1 MGPMTERGK
10 TQERPGI
17 LDGMRVVEISA
28 FVAAPLAGMTL
39 AQLGAEV
46 IRIDPP
52 GGGLDFRR
60 WPIADDGA
68 SLYWAGLN
76 KGKRSVTID
85 PATEEGRRLIR
96 RLVAA
101 PGADAGI
108 FITNLSPRWLDYR
121 SLAQERPDLIMVALS
136 GNPDGSIAVDYTV
149 NAAAGYPAITG
160 DGSGPVNHVLPAW
173 DVIAGNMMATAAL
186 AAERRR
192 LRTGK
197 GTLVELSLAD
207 VAFAAVAHLGKIGE
221 ATVAGRDRPAYG
233 NYLFGS
239 YGKDFPTA
247 DGKRVM
253 VAALT
258 PRQWSGL
265 IAATET
271 GPAMESLQEELGT
284 DLREEGARFAAR
296 ERITEIL
303 APWFAARTLEE
314 AAPVLD
320 RRRVCWG
327 PYRTVRQLA
336 EEDPRLDPQRNPLW
350 SVVGQPGIGEIL
362 SPASPLDFSGVPR
375 LPAAPAPLLGAD
387 TRAVLGG
394 ALGLDE
400 RELDRLAEA
409 GITAPGRDPVK

>member
-1 MGPMTERGK
+1 MGTMTAQGK
-10 TQERPGI
+10 PGI

-28 FVAAPLAGMTL
+28 FVAAPLGGMTL

-60 WPIADDGA
+60 WPVAADGT

-76 KGKRSVTID
+76 KGKRSVAID
-85 PATEEGRRLIR
+85 PAAQEGRRLIR
-96 RLVAA
+96 SLITA

-121 SLAQERPDLIMVALS
+121 SLAQDRADLIMAALS

-149 NAAAGYPAITG
+149 NAAAGYPALTG

-173 DVIAGNMMATAAL
+173 DVIAGNMMATAVL

-192 LRTGK
+192 LRTGE
-197 GTLVELSLAD
+197 GTLVEFSLAD
-207 VAFAAVAHLGKIGE
+207 AAFTVAAHLGQIGE
-221 ATVAGRDRPAYG
+221 AAATGRDRPAFG

-247 DGKRVM
+247 DGRRVM
-253 VAALT
+253 VVALT
-258 PRQWSGL
+258 PRQWSAL
-265 IAATET
+265 VAATET
-271 GPAMESLQEELGT
+271 GPAMEKLQEDLGT

-296 ERITEIL
+296 EKITELL
-303 APWFAARTLEE
+303 APWFEARTLEE
-314 AAPVLD
+314 AAPVLN
-320 RRRVCWG
+320 RLRACWG
-327 PYRTVRQLA
+327 AYRTVRQLT

-350 SVVGQPGIGEIL
+350 SMVDQPGAGAIP

-375 LPAAPAPLLGAD
+375 PPAAPAPLLGAD
-387 TRAVLGG
+387 TRAVLGEL
-394 ALGLDE
+394 LGLGE
-400 RELDRLAEA
+400 RELDRLEEA
-409 GITAPGRDPVK
+409 GVTAPAQDPVE

>member
-1 MGPMTERGK
+1 MTTQGK
-10 TQERPGI
+10 PGI

-28 FVAAPLAGMTL
+28 FVAAPLGGMTL

-60 WPIADDGA
+60 WPVTADGV

-76 KGKRSVTID
+76 KGKRSVTIN
-85 PATEEGRRLIR
+85 PAVEEGRRLIR
-96 RLVAA
+96 RLVTA

-108 FITNLSPRWLDYR
+108 LITNLSPDWLDYR
-121 SLAQERPDLIMVALS
+121 SLAQDRPDLIMASLS

-149 NAAAGYPAITG
+149 NAAAGYPALTG

-173 DVIAGNMMATAAL
+173 DVIAGNMMAIAAL

-192 LRTGK
+192 LRTGA

-207 VAFAAVAHLGKIGE
+207 VAFAAVAHLGQIGE
-221 ATVAGRDRPAYG
+221 ATVTGRDRPAYG

-247 DGKRVM
+247 DGRRVM

-265 IAATET
+265 TAATET

-296 ERITEIL
+296 ERITEAL

-320 RRRVCWG
+320 RWRVCWG

-336 EEDPRLDPQRNPLW
+336 EEDPRLDPRRNPLW
-350 SVVGQPGIGEIL
+350 SVVDQPGVGEIP
-362 SPASPLDFSGVPR
+362 SPASPLNFADLPR
-375 LPAAPAPLLGAD
+375 PPAAPAPLLGAD
-387 TRAVLGG
+387 TRAVLGEV
-394 ALGLDE
+394 LGLEE